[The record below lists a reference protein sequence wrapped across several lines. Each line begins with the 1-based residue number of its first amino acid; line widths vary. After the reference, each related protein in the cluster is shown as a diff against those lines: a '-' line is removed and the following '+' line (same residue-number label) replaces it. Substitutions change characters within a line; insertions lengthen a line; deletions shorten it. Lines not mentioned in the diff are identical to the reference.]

1 MNDSVWTNRKK
12 LYLNLLFVAVIFFL
26 TLWLVFRGEDPGDV
40 AEYLSEADPRFV
52 LLSILCVIFFI
63 LGESVIINY
72 LMRTLGQPVR
82 FFHCC
87 LYSFIGFFF
96 SCITPSASGGQPM
109 QVVAM
114 HRDEIPVPVAT
125 VVLAIVT
132 ITYKLVLV
140 VIGCA
145 VFLIRPSRIMA
156 CLEPVEGVMVLGIVL
171 NVACITLLLM
181 LVFHPHFVK
190 VAAARLMEM
199 FCRIRPMRHPE
210 RQMERLERLTDQ
222 YHGTAEF
229 YRTHRHVMVQVF
241 LITFLQRICLFLVTW
256 FTYLAF
262 GLPPEQ
268 MTVILILQAMISVAS
283 DMLPLPG
290 GMGVS
295 ESLFLVIF
303 LPFFGEE
310 LILPAMVLSRGIGY
324 YTQLLISAL
333 MTAASSF
340 ILKRDDGKRK
350 EFSAT

>member
-1 MNDSVWTNRKK
+1 MNDSVWANRKK
-12 LYLNLLFVAVIFFL
+12 MYLNLLFVAVIFLL
-26 TLWLVFRGEDPGDV
+26 TLWLVFRGEDLGDV

-72 LMRTLGQPVR
+72 LMWTLGQPVR

-132 ITYKLVLV
+132 IAYKLVLV
-140 VIGCA
+140 VIGCS
-145 VFLIRPSRIMA
+145 VFLIRPSRIME

-171 NVACITLLLM
+171 NVVCITLLLM
-181 LVFHPHFVK
+181 LVFHPRFVK
-190 VAAARLMEM
+190 VTAGRLLEVLH
-199 FCRIRPMRHPE
+199 RIRPMSHPE

-229 YRTHRHVMVQVF
+229 YKTHRYVMVQVF

-262 GLPPEQ
+262 GLPREQ

-324 YTQLLISAL
+324 YTQLLISAV
-333 MTAASSF
+333 MTAAASF
-340 ILKRDDGKRK
+340 ILREADGKRK